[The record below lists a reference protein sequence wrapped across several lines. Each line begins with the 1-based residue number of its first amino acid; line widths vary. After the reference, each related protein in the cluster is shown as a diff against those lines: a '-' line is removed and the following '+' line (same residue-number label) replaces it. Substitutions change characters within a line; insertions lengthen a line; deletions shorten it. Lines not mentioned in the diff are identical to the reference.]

1 MHVPI
6 GATSMFGH
14 IQNMRNYMPEI
25 EKCVTDRKSWAFWLV
40 WWQLFVHNVAAQ
52 GNENGTST

>member
-1 MHVPI
+1 MCY